1 LNNQEW
7 FFVKQKTTGAK
18 TMIMIP
24 DEFLRP
30 SFVRKMVADNKEHA
44 RLISFIKLYLSVCKR
59 KIKALNKINK
69 KEIAG

>member
-1 LNNQEW
+1 
-7 FFVKQKTTGAK
+7 
-18 TMIMIP
+18 MIMIP